1 MMNVEK
7 DAVVSISYTLKD
19 SDGAVLDSSEGRED
33 LAYLHGHQNIVEGLE
48 EALEGKAVGDS
59 VSVVVEPE
67 KGYGVRNDAL
77 VFNVAR
83 ERMPDEELEL
93 GMQFAAQD
101 KDGNQQIVTLVEV
114 GDEQVT
120 LDANHP
126 LAGQTLHFNVT
137 VNDVR
142 EASEVEI
149 DHGHVHDPDHHH
161 H

>member
-1 MMNVEK
+1 MTVGK
-7 DAVVSISYTLKD
+7 DAVVSIAYTLKND
-19 SDGAVLDSSEGRED
+19 TGNVLDSSKGRDD

-67 KGYGVRNDAL
+67 KGYGIRNDEL
-77 VFNVAR
+77 VFQVDR
-83 ERMPDEELEL
+83 SRMPEEELEL

-101 KDGNQQIVTLVEV
+101 KDGNQQVVTLVEI

-126 LAGQTLHFNVT
+126 LAGQSLHFDVT
-137 VNDVR
+137 VNDIR
-142 EASEVEI
+142 EATDVEI
-149 DHGHVHDPDHHH
+149 DHGHVHDPNHHH
-161 H
+161 E